1 MTRSVVWV
9 LCVAV
14 LAVAGCSTSSGP
26 SAAPSHTASPTIVVR
41 EGTATVS
48 GTATTVLTDST
59 GATLY
64 YRTSDTAAAVCTGS
78 CAAAWPPLIL
88 SSGSPQASVA
98 LPGELGV
105 RPDPNGNQVVYSGHP
120 LYRYRGDRGSG
131 TAGGNGVGGVWFAA
145 RPALAG

>member
-64 YRTSDTAAAVCTGS
+64 YRTSD
-78 CAAAWPPLIL
+78 AAAWPPLIL